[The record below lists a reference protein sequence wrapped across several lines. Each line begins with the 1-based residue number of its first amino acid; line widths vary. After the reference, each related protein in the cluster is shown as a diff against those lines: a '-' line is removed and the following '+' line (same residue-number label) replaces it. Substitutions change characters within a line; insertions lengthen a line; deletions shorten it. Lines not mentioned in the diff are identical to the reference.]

1 MEGDTWS
8 SMHDHAEKTVQ
19 NESCRKRRRVVH
31 TEYYGM
37 LRNGVRDGLYK
48 IVLSGDCDPIVMV
61 TWFQNGNMVGENYAY
76 LRDSGRLLYSSTV
89 EDGVVKKEEKLS
101 GCDVFNGI
109 LDFPDGSRWE
119 GFFTLNRS
127 CGQGKKFSDLNSLIY
142 EGMEV
147 NNFYEGSGISY
158 IDEPFSSIPSYSGE
172 WCHGRKH
179 GFGKS
184 FDLKGDV
191 IREGMWLNDLPVDDH
206 IHVTGDVALVH
217 FSRLI

>member
-8 SMHDHAEKTVQ
+8 SMHGHAEKTVQ

-89 EDGVVKKEEKLS
+89 EDGVVKVVYGS
-101 GCDVFNGI
+101 
-109 LDFPDGSRWE
+109 GSRNV
-119 GFFTLNRS
+119 T
-127 CGQGKKFSDLNSLIY
+127 SDVEKPVKS
-142 EGMEV
+142 GVM
-147 NNFYEGSGISY
+147 EGSMVSA
-158 IDEPFSSIPSYSGE
+158 SHSI
-172 WCHGRKH
+172 
-179 GFGKS
+179 
-184 FDLKGDV
+184 
-191 IREGMWLNDLPVDDH
+191 
-206 IHVTGDVALVH
+206 
-217 FSRLI
+217 

>member
-89 EDGVVKKEEKLS
+89 EDGVVKKE
-101 GCDVFNGI
+101 
-109 LDFPDGSRWE
+109 R
-119 GFFTLNRS
+119 
-127 CGQGKKFSDLNSLIY
+127 NSLVVMCS
-142 EGMEV
+142 MEFWTFPTDRV
-147 NNFYEGSGISY
+147 GKAIS
-158 IDEPFSSIPSYSGE
+158 
-172 WCHGRKH
+172 R
-179 GFGKS
+179 
-184 FDLKGDV
+184 
-191 IREGMWLNDLPVDDH
+191 
-206 IHVTGDVALVH
+206 
-217 FSRLI
+217 